1 MMEMS
6 ENQLSLHTKSVY
18 KTNSVK
24 HQNSKSFENNISK
37 RVDGVGNFT
46 VKSIRTQKKFRSE
59 EIELYGTRWIK
70 KAV

>member
-18 KTNSVK
+18 KTNSLK

-59 EIELYGTRWIK
+59 ENEVYGTRWIK
-70 KAV
+70 KAL